1 MTAATSAPAAL
12 EIRDL
17 RKSWRRGTRHT
28 TTLFD
33 GAALAVQTGEAVALW
48 GPSGAG
54 KSSLLHLCAGLDA
67 RYGGTIT
74 VLGHPLHKLGAAA
87 LARLRR
93 RQLGFASQQGG
104 LVANLSVLDNV
115 TMALWL
121 DGQKPQL
128 PRAQQ
133 LLELLD
139 IAHLA
144 QSAPRDLSGGEVAR
158 VALARALYGRPRLL
172 LCDEPT
178 HALDVGRRQRVIRA
192 LMGAVADGTALLVAT
207 HDAELAEAMGR
218 CITIEAGR
226 LKEEGYR

>member
-1 MTAATSAPAAL
+1 MTPPPAAL
-12 EIRDL
+12 RIRNL
-17 RKSWRRGTRHT
+17 RKSWRRGTGHS

-33 GAALAVQTGEAVALW
+33 DAALTVPAGEAVALL

-54 KSSLLHLCAGLDA
+54 KSSLLHLCAGLDD
-67 RYGGTIT
+67 RYGGSIT
-74 VLGHPLHKLGAAA
+74 VLGHALEKLGSAA

-104 LVANLSVLDNV
+104 LVGNLSVLDNV

-121 DGQKPQL
+121 DGQAPKIPYA
-128 PRAQQ
+128 RQ

-178 HALDVGRRQRVIRA
+178 HALDVDRRQRVTGA
-192 LMGAVADGTALLVAT
+192 LLDAAADGTALLVAT
-207 HDAELAEAMGR
+207 HDADLAAAMGR
-218 CITIEAGR
+218 CITIRGGR
-226 LKEEGYR
+226 LTEEGTS